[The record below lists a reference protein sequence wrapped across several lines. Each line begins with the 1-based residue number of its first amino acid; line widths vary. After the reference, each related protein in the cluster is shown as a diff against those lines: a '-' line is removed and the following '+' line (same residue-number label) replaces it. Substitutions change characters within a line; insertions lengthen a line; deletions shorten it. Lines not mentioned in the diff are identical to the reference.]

1 MTLSILIPTF
11 NYDARALVSSMLYLL
26 SAEGIEGEVVVGDD
40 ASTADMVWL
49 DDIAVSPRVRVLRS
63 SYNLGRARNRNRLA
77 EAAHGEWLLIVD
89 CDACVEDDFSLR
101 AYLEAGQQAPVVCG
115 GLRHPEENPTPEAT
129 LRYRYER
136 EADKRRKA
144 AIRQLHPYAHFSTFN
159 LLIRREVFLSIRLDE
174 SCIDYG
180 YEDTLFGADLQ
191 RRGIAIRHIDNPLV
205 HEGLEPNDVYLSK
218 TETALRTLH
227 RLGARME
234 GHSSILAIAQFL
246 KRWHVSGVVVVFYR
260 LLRESLRRN
269 LLGNRPNLMFF
280 KFYKLGYFLSIKD

>member
-144 AIRQLHPYAHFSTFN
+144 AIR
-159 LLIRREVFLSIRLDE
+159 
-174 SCIDYG
+174 
-180 YEDTLFGADLQ
+180 
-191 RRGIAIRHIDNPLV
+191 
-205 HEGLEPNDVYLSK
+205 
-218 TETALRTLH
+218 
-227 RLGARME
+227 
-234 GHSSILAIAQFL
+234 
-246 KRWHVSGVVVVFYR
+246 
-260 LLRESLRRN
+260 
-269 LLGNRPNLMFF
+269 
-280 KFYKLGYFLSIKD
+280 